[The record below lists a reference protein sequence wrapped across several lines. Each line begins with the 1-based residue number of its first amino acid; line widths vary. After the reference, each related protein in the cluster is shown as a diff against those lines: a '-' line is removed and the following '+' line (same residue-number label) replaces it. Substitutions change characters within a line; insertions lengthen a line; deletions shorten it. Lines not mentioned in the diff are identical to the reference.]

1 VKLKILP
8 YKIGSQSAK
17 MLARALGV
25 KRIIP
30 GGGYVPR
37 SSTTIINWGSS
48 NLGFHYSGR
57 VLNRPEAVAK
67 AANKLSTLSVL
78 AANGIS
84 VPEYTTD
91 RMVARRW
98 LEDDYRVVVRHK
110 LSSHSGQGIEI
121 VRPDEYRELP
131 HAPLYTKYVRKDQ
144 EFRVHVFNGVVID
157 YSEKRKRAGSSV
169 TSNLVRNHA
178 NGWVFCRDGVVCP
191 DFVKTSCVKSVK
203 ALGLDFGAVDIV
215 VRDGKCWVLE
225 VNSAPGIEGST
236 LRKYV
241 EALRYYVPDRRYDE
255 RF

>member
-1 VKLKILP
+1 
-8 YKIGSQSAK
+8 

-67 AANKLSTLSVL
+67 AANKLSTLSIL
-78 AANGIS
+78 HANGIS

-215 VRDGKCWVLE
+215 VREGKCWVLE